1 MFNFFK
7 KKEEKPKPKPVDLNI
22 TSMNLSNKLN
32 ETSLKINALD
42 KELKSQLQIYRT
54 ARNPTQKAQAKKK
67 ATQLLKKK
75 KMYEQHYNNLSNT
88 QMTVDSANMDCQ
100 IMRDNLNI
108 MQVMKDTVQVQKDT
122 LHSMGGIEGMYDVM
136 DDMAEIREEQ
146 QDLNEEFQR
155 NYDVDVGDEEML
167 NQMIQI
173 TR

>member
-1 MFNFFK
+1 M
-7 KKEEKPKPKPVDLNI
+7 
-22 TSMNLSNKLN
+22 
-32 ETSLKINALD
+32 
-42 KELKSQLQIYRT
+42 
-54 ARNPTQKAQAKKK
+54 TQKAQAKKK

-75 KMYEQHYNNLSNT
+75 KMYEQHINNLSNT
-88 QMTVDSANMDCQ
+88 QMTVDSADMDCQ

-122 LHSMGGIEGMYDVM
+122 MHARGGVDSMYDVM
-136 DDMAEIREEQ
+136 DDMAEIKDEQ
-146 QDLNEEFQR
+146 QELNEEFQR

>member
-7 KKEEKPKPKPVDLNI
+7 KKEEKPKPVPVDLNI

-32 ETSLKINALD
+32 ETSLKVNAID
-42 KELKSQLQIYRT
+42 KELKAQLQVYRT

-75 KMYEQHYNNLSNT
+75 KMYEQHINNLSNT

-122 LHSMGGIEGMYDVM
+122 MHAMGGVDSMYDVM
-136 DDMAEIREEQ
+136 DDMAEIKDEQ
-146 QDLNEEFQR
+146 QELNEEFQR